1 MLLLNLSKLLLSSF
15 NSAVEKLSLNLKRE
29 GYLLINNIEEINSD
43 IFKIKPLKL
52 LCLDENIEILSII
65 INAVISAIVMYL
77 AIKCILSLYSNAYIE
92 NIYFFLIK
100 IIIISI
106 LSLNSFNICK
116 EIININAMLTDI
128 TNSFL
133 EEMSGSKID
142 YKFLEENISNLD
154 EFFKQA
160 NKIGLNGI
168 KDVVFCSYIIFLIVF
183 LSIRYVV
190 VILCIITSPLAFLCN
205 ISSNTQKYYYIWFK
219 TYILNLSVQI
229 INKIILF
236 IPICCKDEK
245 KIYIPVLIGSIFVM
259 YRINKLIGEMIY
271 GKNK

>member
-190 VILCIITSPLAFLCN
+190 VILCIITSP
-205 ISSNTQKYYYIWFK
+205 
-219 TYILNLSVQI
+219 
-229 INKIILF
+229 
-236 IPICCKDEK
+236 
-245 KIYIPVLIGSIFVM
+245 
-259 YRINKLIGEMIY
+259 
-271 GKNK
+271 